1 MLQGHFP
8 AARHCLLVIYQ
19 IKQSLYGLPG
29 ISEKDSFRTI
39 EVQRVID
46 QCSSVFLLKNYMI
59 YIVKRFAHIKIYDR
73 SNFHPVDS
81 VEKRISS
88 RN

>member
-46 QCSSVFLLKNYMI
+46 QCSSGFLLKNYMI
-59 YIVKRFAHIKIYDR
+59 YIYMIYKKLEKLR
-73 SNFHPVDS
+73 LL
-81 VEKRISS
+81 EKRQ
-88 RN
+88 

>member
-8 AARHCLLVIYQ
+8 AVRHWLQVIYQ
-19 IKQSLYGLPG
+19 IKQSFYGLPG

-46 QCSSVFLLKNYMI
+46 RCSSVF
-59 YIVKRFAHIKIYDR
+59 
-73 SNFHPVDS
+73 
-81 VEKRISS
+81 
-88 RN
+88 